1 MVLIVIFF
9 MIDGPFIF
17 LNALI
22 TAYDVIPPDQLLN
35 PRFFDATGST
45 WKMLVGLFNKF
56 MVISIQLSAPALLT
70 ILMTDF
76 FLGIANRLAP
86 QVQITFLGMPLK
98 SLLALVIIWAG
109 WQLFAQELAMQG
121 HLWLDEVNN
130 LITNISILK

>member
-1 MVLIVIFF
+1 
-9 MIDGPFIF
+9 
-17 LNALI
+17 
-22 TAYDVIPPDQLLN
+22 
-35 PRFFDATGST
+35 
-45 WKMLVGLFNKF
+45 